1 MGPTLQSPGDENFP
15 ERKFQRAAKGPL
27 RSLASEQPMCVRKP
41 PKAEE
46 EPPERT
52 GKNNPWSSHRL
63 GRRII
68 STNQNGKCHDSWET
82 RTRVQRVLPQSLVR
96 CCICSIT
103 SNSLL
108 AFGLQ
113 PAGLLCSWG
122 FPGKNTGVG
131 CHFLLQAIF
140 LILGSNLCLLGLH
153 HWQADS
159 LPLSHQEAQWVRSTL
174 DERLPCVSSSKHSP

>member
-1 MGPTLQSPGDENFP
+1 MKWESGRPKRMGPTLQSPGDENFP

-82 RTRVQRVLPQSLVR
+82 RKRVQRVLPQ
-96 CCICSIT
+96 
-103 SNSLL
+103 
-108 AFGLQ
+108 
-113 PAGLLCSWG
+113 
-122 FPGKNTGVG
+122 
-131 CHFLLQAIF
+131 
-140 LILGSNLCLLGLH
+140 
-153 HWQADS
+153 
-159 LPLSHQEAQWVRSTL
+159 
-174 DERLPCVSSSKHSP
+174 